1 MHVVHYL
8 PWKYGVSTELSPE
21 TIMTGFPSPD
31 YNKLKIEL
39 CSFDQVF
46 DATCRPDI
54 LIDQNNHDLA
64 VKVSENDS
72 DSNSV
77 HENLYDTGFDDDDQK
92 SEVEQNI

>member
-1 MHVVHYL
+1 
-8 PWKYGVSTELSPE
+8 
-21 TIMTGFPSPD
+21 MTGFPPPD
-31 YNKLKIEL
+31 YNELKIEL
-39 CSFDQVF
+39 CLFAQVF

-72 DSNSV
+72 DANSV
-77 HENLYDTGFDDDDQK
+77 HENLDDTGFDDDDQK